1 MPMMSS
7 SEIKLFEKYLSNA
20 TNYLEYGSGGS
31 TVFASKFK
39 NIKKIKSIESD
50 SKWASKIQKETKTEM
65 NYINLGKTG
74 ECGTPVNLSTKHL
87 WNKYSQ
93 TYSKKHLWPTYSQH
107 YSPEFDIVLID
118 GRFRVASFLDI
129 CLKEGT
135 PIVLFHDFLN
145 RPEYHIVL
153 QFSRIVESIDTLVV
167 LKINKNLNLEKVKEL
182 YKKYSLNSD

>member
-1 MPMMSS
+1 MMSS
-7 SEIKLFEKYLSNA
+7 SEIKIFEKYLSQA

-31 TVFASKFK
+31 TVFACKFPLR
-39 NIKKIKSIESD
+39 IKSIESD
-50 SKWASKIQKETKTEM
+50 SEWASKIQKETRTEM
-65 NYINLGKTG
+65 NYINLGRIG
-74 ECGTPVNLSTKHL
+74 QCGTPKDLSMKFL

-93 TYSKKHLWPTYSQH
+93 NYSKKHLWPTYSQH
-107 YSPEFDIVLID
+107 YSEEFDLVLID
-118 GRFRVASFLDI
+118 GRFRVACFLNI

-153 QFSRIVESIDTLVV
+153 EFSTVVESVDTLAV
-167 LKINKNLNLEKVKEL
+167 LKINQQLDLEKVKEL